1 MDEPA
6 RKRRRVQEPLPEP
19 KLEKVAG
26 TKYITAKWIKTTRIE
41 RLGPVTREHL
51 PKQVGKSK
59 GKRAVPWEH
68 LEPTVLRM
76 MQIGIKKTWEEG
88 LPYELSLLSLESRIS
103 SQIKS

>member
-1 MDEPA
+1 MGT
-6 RKRRRVQEPLPEP
+6 RYL
-19 KLEKVAG
+19 VAK
-26 TKYITAKWIKTTRIE
+26 TIKTTTVE

-59 GKRAVPWEH
+59 GKRAAPREH

-88 LPYELSLLSLESRIS
+88 LPYELSLLRLESRIS